1 MLKSSNILPP
11 GTGVTVEKLN
21 RIYSCAE
28 CKAVFLFKL
37 DASDH
42 EKESGHTNLREMPLE
57 GWR

>member
-1 MLKSSNILPP
+1 MPT
-11 GTGVTVEKLN
+11 GAGVTVEKLD

>member
-11 GTGVTVEKLN
+11 GTGVTVEKLD

-28 CKAVFLFKL
+28 CKAVFFFKL

-42 EKESGHTNLREMPLE
+42 EKESGHTKLREMPLE